1 MGVNLILATGVA
13 CSVGGGLFMLV
24 SHRAIRSAAALSVAY
39 PRELGRRR
47 VQRQDRQ
54 FGFCMLTFGCVLQAL
69 AAYGYSAPVSLWRYP
84 AVAAIA
90 AILVYC
96 IARLAASR
104 RKTVSPRKPA
114 SPQKS
119 TIRVLYDTPRS
130 IRLRDAAQLESANLH
145 AMEAARAPRDNGV
158 VYLAGEWDRRWWSDR
173 FGVSTDVIKA
183 AMREVGPMSKDVERH
198 LASHSRDREALT
210 A

>member
-39 PRELGRRR
+39 LREVDSRR
-47 VQRQDRQ
+47 VQRQDHR
-54 FGFCMLTFGCVLQAL
+54 FAFCMLTFGCVLQAL
-69 AAYGYSAPVSLWRYP
+69 AAYGFSAPMSLWRYP
-84 AVAAIA
+84 VSAVIA

-96 IARLAASR
+96 IGRFAASR
-104 RKTVSPRKPA
+104 RRTRKPA

-130 IRLRDAAQLESANLH
+130 IRLREAAQLESANLH

-158 VYLAGEWDRRWWSDR
+158 IYLAREWDRRWWSDR
-173 FGVSTDVIKA
+173 LGVSPDVIKA

-198 LASHSRDREALT
+198 LATQGRGRGVLA